1 MQLWHLIWE
10 YDMVNKKHPGFEE
23 TARKIARRQHIPIAN
38 ARAILAVGARKA
50 SASARKA
57 NPRLNRVRSKKR
69 GR

>member
-1 MQLWHLIWE
+1 
-10 YDMVNKKHPGFEE
+10 MVGKKHLGFEE